1 MNGSEG
7 EPSKSHRKF
16 YLGVGAVALMLV
28 VFAVA
33 LFAFRDPALY
43 SNAIKVQTVTDKQS
57 YTRGEDVSIS
67 VYVINGKGE
76 SFVQPTTV
84 SYKVSDST
92 GQEVYAVIL
101 DITWPFPPPEF
112 PAHSKTLFS
121 SHVWNQKS
129 ISTAAIVEPGNYTI
143 TVSLE
148 YGTSES
154 NIEIVKTQ

>member
-7 EPSKSHRKF
+7 EPSKNHRKF
-16 YLGVGAVALMLV
+16 YLGVVVVASIFVMLAVA
-28 VFAVA
+28 F
-33 LFAFRDPALY
+33 FAFRDPVLY
-43 SNAIKVQTVTDKQS
+43 SNTLKVQTVTDKSS
-57 YTRGEDVSIS
+57 YTHGEDVSIS
-67 VYVINGKGE
+67 VYVINGKDE
-76 SFVQPTTV
+76 SFAQPTTV

-101 DITWPFPPPEF
+101 DITWSFPPPEF

-129 ISTAAIVEPGNYTI
+129 ISTATIVEPGNYTI
-143 TVSLE
+143 IVSFE

-154 NIEIVKTQ
+154 SIEIVA

>member
-16 YLGVGAVALMLV
+16 YLGVVVVASILVMLAVA
-28 VFAVA
+28 F
-33 LFAFRDPALY
+33 FAFRDPVLY
-43 SNAIKVQTVTDKQS
+43 SNAIKIRTVTDKSS

-84 SYKVSDST
+84 SYKVLDST

-101 DITWPFPPPEF
+101 DITWSFPPPEF

-129 ISTAAIVEPGNYTI
+129 VIPATIVEPGNYTI
-143 TVSLE
+143 TVSFE

>member
-7 EPSKSHRKF
+7 EPSKNHRKF
-16 YLGVGAVALMLV
+16 YLGVVVAASILVMLAVA
-28 VFAVA
+28 F
-33 LFAFRDPALY
+33 FAFRDPVLY
-43 SNAIKVQTVTDKQS
+43 SNTLTVQTVTDKTS

-67 VYVINGKGE
+67 VYVINGKDE
-76 SFVQPTTV
+76 SFVQPTTL

-121 SHVWNQKS
+121 SHVWNQKN
-129 ISTAAIVEPGNYTI
+129 ISTATIVEPGNYTI
-143 TVSLE
+143 TVSFE